1 MTDKQIIECKYK
13 FQSIEKFAGK
23 PYCTLH
29 NETCEFI
36 NFVCDKNCQVYED
49 YKQLKRKEQECEE
62 LKENLPNAITRLMGK
77 LDQLKAENNELKKQL
92 ESTKGLVTIGNK
104 QLMEALFELQKQ
116 QHENCH
122 FDKIKEL
129 TKEM

>member
-1 MTDKQIIECKYK
+1 MTKNNEQVIECKYK

-49 YKQLKRKEQECEE
+49 YKQLKHKEQECEE
-62 LKENLPNAITRLMGK
+62 LKEYKEDLTQRLCDMNAHKTFEIV
-77 LDQLKAENNELKKQL
+77 ELKQTLAEIKEIITTAL
-92 ESTKGLVTIGNK
+92 EQNTLINLNK
-104 QLMEALFELQKQ
+104 ILQKIN
-116 QHENCH
+116 EVT
-122 FDKIKEL
+122 DEKEH
-129 TKEM
+129 K

>member
-1 MTDKQIIECKYK
+1 MTKNNEQMIECKYK

-62 LKENLPNAITRLMGK
+62 LKQTLEEIREISNKTLCDYLQCSLNYNHSKDFECEKTSCNRAKRREFI
-77 LDQLKAENNELKKQL
+77 LK
-92 ESTKGLVTIGNK
+92 I
-104 QLMEALFELQKQ
+104 LQKIN
-116 QHENCH
+116 EV
-122 FDKIKEL
+122 E
-129 TKEM
+129 E